1 MPVGVL
7 TDCSCVLIGGLLGTV
22 LGSRFTPALRE
33 KLTMVLGF
41 ASMAIGINSIVKANQ
56 MTPVVIAVIFGTL
69 LGELLHLEEHITH
82 VFGAVTRKLP
92 HDEANFDMERYI
104 TVVVLFCASGFGI
117 YGVLVEG
124 MGGSDRIAHAGGH
137 AGAVLCGRGHCTV
150 CHARNAAG
158 FYQLRRRAD
167 HCGRYAGQRHQA
179 VPHR

>member
-1 MPVGVL
+1 
-7 TDCSCVLIGGLLGTV
+7 
-22 LGSRFTPALRE
+22 
-33 KLTMVLGF
+33 
-41 ASMAIGINSIVKANQ
+41 

-82 VFGAVTRKLP
+82 VFGAVTRKPP
-92 HDEANFDMERYI
+92 HDEANFDMERLYI

-124 MGGSDRIAHAGGH
+124 MSGGPAVLQSKAVLDLCTAAVFAVTLRRGGGSDRVAHAGGH

-150 CHARNAAG
+150 SSPKCCRI
-158 FYQLRRRAD
+158 YQLRRCTD

-179 VPHR
+179 VPHG